1 MSQNKDMFFS
11 TGLPKAVNISHI
23 RALFASCGAANLI
36 GVTAETDVVYSYLPM
51 YHSSGGQLGIAFAL
65 LTGNK
70 TVIKRKFSASSFWK
84 DCCHHKVTVQSAPP
98 SKDIVN

>member
-1 MSQNKDMFFS
+1 MFFFS

-23 RALFASCGAANLI
+23 RALFASCGAVNLI
-36 GVTAETDVVYSYLPM
+36 GVTAGTDVVYSYLPM

-70 TVIKRKFSASSFWK
+70 TVIKRKFSASAFWK
-84 DCCHHKVTVQSAPP
+84 DCCHHKVTVLNAT
-98 SKDIVN
+98 DIVNWFD